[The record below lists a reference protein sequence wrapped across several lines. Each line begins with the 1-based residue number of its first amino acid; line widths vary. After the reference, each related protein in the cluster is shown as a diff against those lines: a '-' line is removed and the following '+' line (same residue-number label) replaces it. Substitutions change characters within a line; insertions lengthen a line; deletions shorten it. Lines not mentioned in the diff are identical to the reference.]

1 MRRRNRGSGEGVL
14 IDLTSLLDVI
24 FILLMVVAVGMITA
38 GNESQATREELQ
50 VQTVETQQKRE
61 MYEEMLETQNAVQEY
76 IWEASVRV
84 PYDPNTLMNRKILL
98 LNEGEEL
105 LEIELNGSDV
115 QAGLDTFT
123 ETLSGFIEEHADR
136 PVILVLNEEDEKILY
151 RDEVAVNEILLNMAR
166 KYNNVYIRGGAGE

>member
-1 MRRRNRGSGEGVL
+1 
-14 IDLTSLLDVI
+14 
-24 FILLMVVAVGMITA
+24 
-38 GNESQATREELQ
+38 
-50 VQTVETQQKRE
+50 
-61 MYEEMLETQNAVQEY
+61 
-76 IWEASVRV
+76 
-84 PYDPNTLMNRKILL
+84 MNRKILL

-123 ETLSGFIEEHADR
+123 ETLSEFIEEHADR